1 MKKKTVKQILEE
13 LDPIKITKKTVKKP
27 KKEINLLENEFFEG
41 VDWKVDLRVLR
52 KLINEQNALLR
63 KNTYY
68 TGGGFLVGGV
78 ALIISLIALI
88 K

>member
-1 MKKKTVKQILEE
+1 MKKLNKKTVKQILEE
-13 LDPIKITKKTVKKP
+13 IDPIKKKKT

-52 KLINEQNALLR
+52 KLMNEQNALLS
-63 KNTYY
+63 KNTFY
-68 TGGGFLVGGV
+68 TGGGFIVGGV
-78 ALIISLIALI
+78 ALVISLIALL

>member
-1 MKKKTVKQILEE
+1 MKKKTSTLNIHSPGIEATAV
-13 LDPIKITKKTVKKP
+13 
-27 KKEINLLENEFFEG
+27 EFQ
-41 VDWKVDLRVLR
+41 LN
-52 KLINEQNALLR
+52 KLIKLVEEQNALLR

-78 ALIISLIALI
+78 ALIISLYSLITAL

>member
-13 LDPIKITKKTVKKP
+13 IDNVKKRKNNP
-27 KKEINLLENEFFEG
+27 LIENEFFEG

-78 ALIISLIALI
+78 ALIISLYSLITAL